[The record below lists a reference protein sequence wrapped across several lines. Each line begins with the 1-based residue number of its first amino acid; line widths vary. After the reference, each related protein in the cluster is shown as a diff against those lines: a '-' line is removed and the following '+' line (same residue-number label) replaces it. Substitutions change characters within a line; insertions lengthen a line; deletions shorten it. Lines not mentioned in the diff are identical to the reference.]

1 MRCAHFIQALT
12 GVKRSTVLGKR
23 RNSAN
28 VYIRGTVRGDNDDD
42 DDDAVVLGTVVMI
55 ALASMVVMVA
65 VAGVMIMM
73 ELAVVMMAVASGG
86 DYVVGE
92 GW

>member
-28 VYIRGTVRGDNDDD
+28 VYIRGTVRGGND

>member
-28 VYIRGTVRGDNDDD
+28 VYIRGTVRGGNDDDD

-55 ALASMVVMVA
+55 ALASMVMVA
-65 VAGVMIMM
+65 VALV
-73 ELAVVMMAVASGG
+73 
-86 DYVVGE
+86 
-92 GW
+92 

>member
-28 VYIRGTVRGDNDDD
+28 VYIRGTVRGGNDDD

>member
-28 VYIRGTVRGDNDDD
+28 VYIRGTVRGGNDDDD

-65 VAGVMIMM
+65 VALV
-73 ELAVVMMAVASGG
+73 
-86 DYVVGE
+86 
-92 GW
+92 

>member
-28 VYIRGTVRGDNDDD
+28 VYIRGTVRGGNDDDDD

-55 ALASMVVMVA
+55 ALASMVMVA
-65 VAGVMIMM
+65 VALV
-73 ELAVVMMAVASGG
+73 
-86 DYVVGE
+86 
-92 GW
+92 

>member
-28 VYIRGTVRGDNDDD
+28 VYIRGTVRGGNDDDDD

-65 VAGVMIMM
+65 VALV
-73 ELAVVMMAVASGG
+73 
-86 DYVVGE
+86 
-92 GW
+92 